1 MKISTRNIL
10 KLGLLTVAVFAP
22 LSLSGVA
29 FGVTLSALA
38 VIWSVARGEKIFA
51 PRDVASK
58 KVFYAIAVF
67 SALMVVSAFFS
78 VDLSSTLKRMATI
91 AGYFALFVALAGFD
105 DIDYLRKLIKVFIA
119 VVLAHSIYGII
130 QYFSGLDVM
139 RDGYVCR
146 SRIIGVVG
154 HFNCLASILGAAVP
168 VVFSFFYFEK
178 NPKKKILYGAV
189 FVIISSAL
197 LLTFT
202 RGAWAG
208 VFAALSFMA
217 FLKNRKIIIIPLILA
232 VLAMAL
238 PVSRARIIGT
248 FQNEES
254 GRLIFWRTTPR
265 LIMERPFFGWGADSF
280 KKLFY
285 SRYDDVMPEKGHFHP
300 HNMYLAVAQQFG
312 LVGLAAF
319 LVLFYYLLAGLIRKF
334 YALKDG
340 FPSVIVFGAIGAV
353 VEFLT
358 HGLVDE
364 PFRGY
369 FIPYILFFLA
379 GVSYAVIAKKD

>member
-1 MKISTRNIL
+1 MKTFSKKNIL
-10 KLGLLTVAVFAP
+10 KLGFLVVAVSAP
-22 LSLSGVA
+22 LSISGAVL
-29 FGVTLSALA
+29 GVTLTALA
-38 VIWSVARGEKIFA
+38 VIWSVAGGEKIFA

-78 VDLSSTLKRMATI
+78 GDISSSLKRMATI
-91 AGYFALFVALAGFD
+91 AGYFALFVALAGFND
-105 DIDYLRKLIKVFIA
+105 TSYLRKLVGIFIA
-119 VVLAHSIYGII
+119 VVAAHSIYGII
-130 QYFSGLDVM
+130 QYFSGLDIM

-168 VVFSFFYFEK
+168 VVFSFLYFEK
-178 NPKKKILYGAV
+178 NPKKKILYGV
-189 FVIISSAL
+189 SFVIISSAL

-217 FLKNRKIIIIPLILA
+217 FLKNRKIIVIPLILA
-232 VLAMAL
+232 VLALAL
-238 PVSRARIIGT
+238 PVSRTRIIGT
-248 FQNEES
+248 FRNEES

-265 LIMERPFFGWGADSF
+265 MIMERPFFGWGADSF
-280 KKLFY
+280 KKSFY
-285 SRYDDVMPEKGHFHP
+285 SKYDDIMPEKGHFHP
-300 HNMYLAVAQQFG
+300 HNMYLSIAQQFG

-319 LVLFYYLLAGLIRKF
+319 LVLFYYLLSGLIRRF
-334 YALKDG
+334 YTLKDG
-340 FPSVIVFGAIGAV
+340 FPSAIVFGAIGAV

-369 FIPYILFFLA
+369 FIPY
-379 GVSYAVIAKKD
+379 